1 MSDSGSVD
9 CARRLGAELRARR
22 VARGM
27 SLRRLASE
35 LGLSGHGT
43 LVDYEH
49 GRRIP
54 PEDLIVAYERVF
66 EVSDGALRNLREK
79 ALAERANHQADLL
92 LRQPEQPTEP
102 NVESPPSPP
111 RWRRAR
117 WLVVAAVVLLLVVAA
132 GLGLHLL
139 TPSSA
144 NTTPS
149 SSAPPPVDS
158 STVVASWGVCWGG
171 QVGQAQGTE
180 NIIYHGAKTLQVIV
194 SKPNSAGDF
203 ATCTA
208 HGLKT
213 VHSGT
218 KVTVYLRAPDPHPG
232 DGIGF
237 FVYDSKYKP
246 LWSLETPSD
255 SHLTLSAQSGWQSYT
270 WTVPTVDRVQ
280 TLGMEVYSV
289 TDQPL
294 IIWVGAVT
302 W

>member
-1 MSDSGSVD
+1 
-9 CARRLGAELRARR
+9 
-22 VARGM
+22 M
-27 SLRRLASE
+27 SLRRLAGE

-117 WLVVAAVVLLLVVAA
+117 WLVLATVVLLLVVAA
-132 GLGLHLL
+132 GLGLHWL

-149 SSAPPPVDS
+149 SSASAQPVDN

-171 QVGQAQGTE
+171 QAGRAQGSDAVTF
-180 NIIYHGAKTLQVIV
+180 NGAKSLQVTV
-194 SKPNSAGDF
+194 NKPNSAGDF
-203 ATCTA
+203 ATCTS

-213 VHSGT
+213 VHTGT
-218 KVTVYLRAPDPHPG
+218 KVTVQLRATTPQPG

-237 FVYDSKYKP
+237 WVYDSKYKTT
-246 LWSLETPSD
+246 WSPETPANK
-255 SHLTLSAQSGWQSYT
+255 HLPLSAQPGWQTYT

-280 TLGMEVYSV
+280 TLGIEVYSA